1 MVSPKDSGA
10 LKLTN
15 YPNGTLACTESSLA
29 LTSTL
34 SARRNKKIR
43 ITQANI
49 KLLDIFR
56 AFYRSLRCAGSLI
69 IGNNSKEITAH
80 QELLP
85 QAKKYMAKVQEA
97 TIAIDEMDS
106 LST

>member
-1 MVSPKDSGA
+1 MA
-10 LKLTN
+10 LHRL
-15 YPNGTLACTESSLA
+15 
-29 LTSTL
+29 
-34 SARRNKKIR
+34 
-43 ITQANI
+43 
-49 KLLDIFR
+49 
-56 AFYRSLRCAGSLI
+56 